1 MLYSCARSPMLL
13 HALVGR
19 IADAQTSAT
28 NSIRKDHPL
37 LYRKLYSSLLEAIQD
52 VSFSKFGVQDRIA
65 VLAGASL
72 SLSCLRHWIETE

>member
-1 MLYSCARSPMLL
+1 MLL